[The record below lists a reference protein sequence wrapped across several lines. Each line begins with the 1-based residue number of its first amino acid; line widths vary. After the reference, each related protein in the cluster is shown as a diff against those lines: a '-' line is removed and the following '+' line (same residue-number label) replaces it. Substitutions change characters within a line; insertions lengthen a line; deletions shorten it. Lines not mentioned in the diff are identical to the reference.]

1 MKRRKYPDDPWF
13 FCTSEGAEISHLLQI
28 ADMPL
33 SKKLDMLSNLAD
45 TVEIITHAR
54 ERRLAK
60 EATLKIA
67 EQPEWQRPAGLAG
80 PTDRSNM
87 SHVTRHTSLSS

>member
-1 MKRRKYPDDPWF
+1 MRRRQYPDDPWF
-13 FCTSEGAEISHLLQI
+13 YCTSEGAEISRLLQI

-33 SKKLDMLSNLAD
+33 SKKLDELSNLAD
-45 TVEIITHAR
+45 TVEIITQAR

-67 EQPEWQRPAGLAG
+67 ERPE
-80 PTDRSNM
+80 
-87 SHVTRHTSLSS
+87 

>member
-13 FCTSEGAEISHLLQI
+13 YCTSEGAEISHLLQI

-45 TVEIITHAR
+45 TVAIISEAR

-60 EATLKIA
+60 QATPKVA
-67 EQPEWQRPAGLAG
+67 EQS
-80 PTDRSNM
+80 D
-87 SHVTRHTSLSS
+87 

>member
-1 MKRRKYPDDPWF
+1 MRRREYPDDPWF
-13 FCTSEGAEISHLLQI
+13 YCTSEGAEISHLLQI

-45 TVEIITHAR
+45 TVEIITQAR

-60 EATLKIA
+60 EATLKVA
-67 EQPEWQRPAGLAG
+67 EQPG
-80 PTDRSNM
+80 
-87 SHVTRHTSLSS
+87 

>member
-33 SKKLDMLSNLAD
+33 SKKLDMLANLAD
-45 TVEIITHAR
+45 TVEIITQAR

-60 EATLKIA
+60 EATLKVA
-67 EQPEWQRPAGLAG
+67 EQPG
-80 PTDRSNM
+80 
-87 SHVTRHTSLSS
+87 